1 MKKLLTTLTAATLIT
16 LTPLTAHAAS
26 NTTTAPAYGLDTDK
40 TWVCNKAGL
49 REPNATTDIGYGP
62 QRNYTATTNNTG
74 QLITVTAEE
83 IIPQNDETEDTTTKN
98 RYCNDEAKVPGTDN
112 PNFDEGHAIA
122 DSLGGVSNAYNITP
136 QDSYLN
142 RHGQQSQMER
152 DIRNAGGAHDFTM
165 TIFYPDATTLTP
177 SGYEVTYT
185 LNGDTR
191 PTVLSYGNNK
201 EGGPDFN
208 KDTSPSSN
216 DTDAHN
222 NPDGQLLDE
231 NDAPF
236 LIIGL
241 VVFLLIAELV
251 RRKIK

>member
-1 MKKLLTTLTAATLIT
+1 MKKLLTTLTTATLIT

-26 NTTTAPAYGLDTDK
+26 NTTTAPAHGLDTDK
-40 TWVCNKAGL
+40 TWVCDKAGL

-62 QRNYTATTNNTG
+62 ERNYTATTNSTG
-74 QLITVTAEE
+74 QLVTVTAEE
-83 IIPQNDETEDTTTKN
+83 IILQNDDTEDVTTKN

-142 RHGQQSQMER
+142 RHGQQSKMER

-251 RRKIK
+251 RRKTK

>member
-1 MKKLLTTLTAATLIT
+1 MKKLLTALTTATLIT

-26 NTTTAPAYGLDTDK
+26 NTDTAPAHGLDTDK
-40 TWVCNKAGL
+40 AWVCNKAGL

-83 IIPQNDETEDTTTKN
+83 IIPQNDDIEDVTTKN

-165 TIFYPDATTLTP
+165 TIYYPDATTLTP

-208 KDTSPSSN
+208 TDSSPNSN
-216 DTDAHN
+216 DPDAHN
-222 NPDGQLLDE
+222 NPDDQLLDE

>member
-1 MKKLLTTLTAATLIT
+1 MKKLLTTLTTATLIT

-26 NTTTAPAYGLDTDK
+26 NTTIAPAHGLDTDK
-40 TWVCNKAGL
+40 AWVCNKAGL

-83 IIPQNDETEDTTTKN
+83 IIPQNDDTEDVTTKN

-112 PNFDEGHAIA
+112 KDYDEGHAIA

-136 QDSYLN
+136 QNSYLN

-165 TIFYPDATTLTP
+165 TIYYPDATTLTP

-185 LNGDTR
+185 LNGDTH
-191 PTVLSYGNNK
+191 PTVLSYANTK
-201 EGGPDFN
+201 EGTPNFN
-208 KDTSPSSN
+208 KDHNPNSDAP
-216 DTDAHN
+216 DAHN
-222 NPDGQLLDE
+222 NPDDQLLDE

-241 VVFLLIAELV
+241 AVFLLIVELV
-251 RRKIK
+251 RRKTK

>member
-1 MKKLLTTLTAATLIT
+1 MKKLLTTLTTTALIT
-16 LTPLTAHAAS
+16 LTPLTTHAAS
-26 NTTTAPAYGLDTDK
+26 NTTTAPAHGLDTDK
-40 TWVCNKAGL
+40 AWVCNKAGL

-74 QLITVTAEE
+74 QLITVTAQQ
-83 IIPQNDETEDTTTKN
+83 IILQNDETEDTTSKN

-112 PNFDEGHAIA
+112 PNFDEGHVIA

-152 DIRNAGGAHDFTM
+152 DIRNAGGAHDFAM
-165 TIFYPDATTLTP
+165 TIYYPDATTLTP

-185 LNGDTR
+185 LNGDTH
-191 PTVLSYGNNK
+191 PTTLSYANDK
-201 EGGPDFN
+201 EGTPNFN
-208 KDTSPSSN
+208 KD
-216 DTDAHN
+216 H
-222 NPDGQLLDE
+222 NPDSGDPDDHNSPDDGFLNE
-231 NDAPF
+231 GDAPF

-241 VVFLLIAELV
+241 VVFLIIAELV
-251 RRKIK
+251 RRKTK

>member
-1 MKKLLTTLTAATLIT
+1 MKKLLTTLTTATLIT
-16 LTPLTAHAAS
+16 LTPLTVHAAS
-26 NTTTAPAYGLDTDK
+26 NTTTAPAHGSDTDK

-74 QLITVTAEE
+74 QLITVTAQQ
-83 IIPQNDETEDTTTKN
+83 IIPQNDETEDTTSKN

-165 TIFYPDATTLTP
+165 TIYYPDATTLTP

-185 LNGDTR
+185 LNGDTH
-191 PTVLSYGNNK
+191 PTTLSYANNK
-201 EGGPDFN
+201 EGTPNFN
-208 KDTSPSSN
+208 KD
-216 DTDAHN
+216 H
-222 NPDGQLLDE
+222 NPDSGDPDDHNSPDDGFLNE
-231 NDAPF
+231 GDAPF

-241 VVFLLIAELV
+241 VVFLIIAELV
-251 RRKIK
+251 RRKTK

>member
-1 MKKLLTTLTAATLIT
+1 
-16 LTPLTAHAAS
+16 
-26 NTTTAPAYGLDTDK
+26 
-40 TWVCNKAGL
+40 
-49 REPNATTDIGYGP
+49 
-62 QRNYTATTNNTG
+62 
-74 QLITVTAEE
+74 
-83 IIPQNDETEDTTTKN
+83 
-98 RYCNDEAKVPGTDN
+98 
-112 PNFDEGHAIA
+112 
-122 DSLGGVSNAYNITP
+122 
-136 QDSYLN
+136 
-142 RHGQQSQMER
+142 MER

-165 TIFYPDATTLTP
+165 TIYYPDATTLTP

-208 KDTSPSSN
+208 KDHNPNSGDPDDHNSS
-216 DTDAHN
+216 DD
-222 NPDGQLLDE
+222 QFLDE

-251 RRKIK
+251 RRKTK